1 MIKTIALAVMI
12 NTPQVDSVSTEV
24 YMASLEI
31 ISDMSKENRML
42 KKINLT
48 LHSVLSHKNF
58 VKSEI
63 IITLEDLSEWMRND
77 TYNNTID
84 PRLAEIYI
92 ENFDKLIKQVK
103 EL

>member
-1 MIKTIALAVMI
+1 MIKTIILGAMLY
-12 NTPQVDSVSTEV
+12 TPQADSVSTET

-31 ISDMSKENRML
+31 ISDMAKDISN
-42 KKINLT
+42 
-48 LHSVLSHKNF
+48 KNF

-77 TYNNTID
+77 IDNETID

-103 EL
+103 QL